1 MTQNTDTSS
10 FPLLAHEAGSDPI
23 EERLRMNVR
32 ATIEAVFEEELASF
46 LGRLRYDRGDGPA
59 KGYRH
64 GHRERQLTGT
74 FGTETVRVPR
84 ARIEDDAGKV
94 TEWRSK
100 ALPRYQRLTKK
111 AEALIAAVYLS
122 GTNTRRVKRA
132 LFGLFEG
139 AVGKDV
145 VSRAWRKVKV
155 DRDAWCARSLADEDI
170 IRIILDG
177 TVIRT
182 RIDKKATNIS
192 VPAAIGVRR
201 DGQKVLL
208 SIRNMGGESTA
219 AWRRSGGLRGRT
231 AATVLPHLDDLDA
244 RGLKRP
250 DFVIV
255 DGAPGLEAA
264 LVGLWGEDLPIQPC
278 TVHKH
283 RNILAHAPKH
293 MHDELTEDYRDMI
306 YADTAAEIEKRR
318 RAFLRKWR
326 LKCRAVADSLEE
338 AGDRL
343 FTFTRLD
350 PTQWKSARTTNVIE
364 RLNEEFRRRIKTQTV
379 LPCAETV
386 PMLLWTLLASGQIQ
400 MRKVDGWETL
410 SQPLEPMPLDLAA

>member
-1 MTQNTDTSS
+1 MTQTTDMSK
-10 FPLLAHEAGSDPI
+10 PALLCGEAGYDPI
-23 EERLRMNVR
+23 EDRLRQNIR
-32 ATIEAVFEEELASF
+32 ATIEALFEEELAAF
-46 LGRLRYDRGDGPA
+46 IGRCRYDRGGGSK

-64 GHRERQLTGT
+64 GHRDRQLTGT
-74 FGTETVRVPR
+74 FGTETVSVPR
-84 ARIEDDAGKV
+84 ARIENAEGQT

-111 AEALIAAVYLS
+111 AEALIASVYLA

-132 LFGLFEG
+132 LFGLFQG

-155 DRDAWCARSLADEDI
+155 DWDAWCARSLGDEDI
-170 IRIILDG
+170 VRLILDG
-177 TVIRT
+177 TVIKT
-182 RIDKKATNIS
+182 RLDRKATNIS
-192 VPAAIGVRR
+192 VLAAIGVRR

-208 SIRNMGGESTA
+208 SIKNMGGESTA
-219 AWRRSGGLRGRT
+219 AWRQFLE
-231 AATVLPHLDDLDA
+231 DLDA
-244 RGLKRP
+244 RGLKKP
-250 DFVIV
+250 KFVIV

-264 LVGLWGEDLPIQPC
+264 LVALWGEDLPIQRC

-283 RNILAHAPKH
+283 RNLLGHAPKH
-293 MHDELTEDYRDMI
+293 MQEELTEDYRDMI
-306 YADTAAEIEKRR
+306 YADTAAEVETRR
-318 RAFLRKWR
+318 KAFLRKWR
-326 LKCRAVADSLEE
+326 LKCKAVADSLEE

-350 PTQWKSARTTNVIE
+350 PAQWKSARTTNAIE

-379 LPCAETV
+379 LPSAETV
-386 PMLLWTLLASGQIQ
+386 PMLLWALLASGQIQ

-410 SQPLEPMPLDLAA
+410 SQPLEEMPIDLAA

>member
-1 MTQNTDTSS
+1 MTEITESAVFSIPPEDTSY
-10 FPLLAHEAGSDPI
+10 DPI
-23 EERLRMNVR
+23 EDRLRANVR
-32 ATIEAVFEEELASF
+32 ATIETMFEEELAAF
-46 LGRLRYDRGDGPA
+46 LGRLRYGRGGDA

-74 FGTETVRVPR
+74 FGTETLRVPR
-84 ARIEDDAGKV
+84 ARIADEQGKV

-100 ALPRYQRLTKK
+100 ALPRYRRLTKK

-139 AVGKDV
+139 AVSKEV

-155 DRDAWCARSLADEDI
+155 DWDAWCVRSLTDEDI
-170 IRIILDG
+170 VRLILDG

-182 RIDKKATNIS
+182 RLDRKATNIS
-192 VPAAIGVRR
+192 VLAAIGVRR
-201 DGQKVLL
+201 DGQKILL

-219 AWRRSGGLRGRT
+219 AWRQF
-231 AATVLPHLDDLDA
+231 LDDLDA

-250 DFVIV
+250 EFVIV

-264 LVGLWGEDLPIQPC
+264 LISLWGEDLPVQRC

-283 RNILAHAPKH
+283 RNLLAHAPKH
-293 MHDELTEDYRDMI
+293 MQDELTEGYRDMI
-306 YADTAAEIEKRR
+306 YADTAADVETRR
-318 RAFLRKWR
+318 KAFLRKWR
-326 LKCRAVADSLEE
+326 IKCRAVANSLEE
-338 AGDRL
+338 ADDRL

-350 PTQWKSARTTNVIE
+350 PSQWKSARTTNAIE
-364 RLNEEFRRRIKTQTV
+364 RLNEEFRRRIKTQTA

-386 PMLLWTLLASGQIQ
+386 PMLLWALLASGQIQ

-410 SQPLEPMPLDLAA
+410 SQPPAPMTLDLAA

>member
-1 MTQNTDTSS
+1 MKHVTDTST
-10 FPLLAHEAGSDPI
+10 PALLSGQAGYDPI
-23 EERLRMNVR
+23 EDRLRQNIR
-32 ATIEAVFEEELASF
+32 ATIEALFEEELAAF
-46 LGRLRYDRGDGPA
+46 IGRCRYGRGGGTK

-64 GHRERQLTGT
+64 GHRERQLVGT
-74 FGTETVRVPR
+74 FGTETVSVPR
-84 ARIEDDAGKV
+84 ARIENEEGKI

-111 AEALIAAVYLS
+111 AEALIASVYLA

-132 LFGLFEG
+132 LFGLFQG
-139 AVGKDV
+139 AVSKDV

-155 DRDAWCARSLADEDI
+155 DWDAWCARSLAEEDI
-170 IRIILDG
+170 VRLILDG

-182 RIDKKATNIS
+182 RLDRKATNIS
-192 VPAAIGVRR
+192 VLAAIGVRR

-219 AWRRSGGLRGRT
+219 AWGAFLQ
-231 AATVLPHLDDLDA
+231 DLDA

-255 DGAPGLEAA
+255 DGAPGLESA
-264 LVGLWGEDLPIQPC
+264 LVALWGEELPIQRC

-283 RNILAHAPKH
+283 RNLLGHAPKH

-306 YADTAAEIEKRR
+306 HADTAAEIETRR
-318 RAFLRKWR
+318 KAFLRKWH

-338 AGDRL
+338 AGERL
-343 FTFTRLD
+343 FAFTRLD
-350 PTQWKSARTTNVIE
+350 PSQWKSARTTNAIE

-386 PMLLWTLLASGQIQ
+386 PMLLWALMASGQIQ

-410 SQPLEPMPLDLAA
+410 SQPIDPTTLDLAA